1 MSTLSVIEYSLGL
14 SFYFYFKIITLERY
28 VFTRRNKTFE
38 TNTAKPFLPHV
49 HKRLESTRSMR
60 PSCAACRGKKK
71 GKENF
76 LDLPIDLPI
85 FYNYGAPP
93 HSRPS
98 ATKYFG
104 YNLARMR
111 IRLNMF
117 IVLQTDISM
126 TSSWKFT

>member
-28 VFTRRNKTFE
+28 VFTQRNKTFETNTAKPSSEIEYSLGLSFYFYFKIITLERYVFTQGNKTFE

-71 GKENF
+71 KEKKTF
-76 LDLPIDLPI
+76 
-85 FYNYGAPP
+85 
-93 HSRPS
+93 
-98 ATKYFG
+98 
-104 YNLARMR
+104 
-111 IRLNMF
+111 
-117 IVLQTDISM
+117 
-126 TSSWKFT
+126 